1 LTEDDVDQG
10 EKNERVS
17 GARNTVVIGGTTYL
31 VKPPADQDFADLHLY
46 IRKRLASPIAMIAE
60 DVKGLPPHLQKMAIE
75 AAVAVATGG
84 GAKLTEAFVDEQMRT
99 PDVCS
104 YLAWL
109 LVSKNHPDVK
119 LETLR
124 AAIPTDAEA
133 LRVLKDMAEGWGDL
147 QGNRAGRSAS

>member
-1 LTEDDVDQG
+1 MDQG
-10 EKNERVS
+10 EKNERIS
-17 GARNTVVIGGTTYL
+17 GARNTVVIGGVTYL
-31 VKPPADQDFADLHLY
+31 MSPPTDQDFADLHLF

-60 DVKGLPPHLQKMAIE
+60 DVKDLPPHLQKMAIE
-75 AAVAVATGG
+75 AAVAVKAGG
-84 GAKLTEAFVDEQMRT
+84 GARLTENFVDEQMRT

-109 LVSKNHPDVK
+109 LIVKNHPDAK

-133 LRVLKDMAEGWGDL
+133 IRVLKDMAEGWGDL